1 MKKLKKNKYIPFK
14 KTIIPVLSILM
25 IIVAVLIIVYTLDLK
40 KFYSKQTKYD
50 DTYMMKVTYLIGD
63 RDKLDENATIDSTVY
78 EKSETILYHVSHIV
92 PLTKKNDY
100 LYVDLGKFT
109 NKELLNHVSDVI
121 YANNNWNGEVIEGC
135 SYDKDTKTLKV
146 PYSYFENLT
155 EDNQVPIQAEI
166 ETLLTK
172 KEIDSLKTDYSVK
185 NLVTKDKTAKNE
197 LLDLHT
203 KLSLANYTF
212 GNISEDNLKV
222 YLNGSDDELNQEAYG
237 FDYKTKSL
245 VIYMPAALI
254 NKVDIKLGHNIIKN
268 VLAAP
273 LDDEGKSHAYKL
285 TRRPTELINDST
297 QDYKTGAYTAQS
309 GISNRTIMYCISGT
323 TTNSYTM
330 NGYPL
335 CMYANDSARS
345 RTANDDVFTYNK
357 AYRSVS
363 TLANKYSEVWPY
375 MINAGY
381 ASTSAASGIEYLPF
395 ENPDEYILMQC
406 IHTGIQKA
414 ESQALQVYIDI
425 AQDHSAD
432 NYLIIRAMTVTT
444 SGNEGGWGGQSGEA
458 YFRVYWEDESG
469 GLRVRKTD
477 DYGNAIKGLRM
488 YAVPL
493 NGGTAI
499 GPIATDAN
507 GYATFENLNLQTKY
521 KFYEDCSSSIDYSGH
536 TNTTL
541 ANQNISCVYPSTNP
555 LDNNGVGYT
564 PTKDY
569 DTATPISMENI
580 RLRDCIT
587 VHKTKG
593 TDNRNESGVQLQ
605 LTVPANVCSLFNSTY
620 TSSIVSTNSNGIATF
635 THLGSCN
642 GNGTVKV
649 TDTTQASSV
658 IGDNPRSVSFV
669 KSQIKSK
676 VNGFNYRGVTYN
688 TGDVIPA
695 MTNSDF
701 VSNEAAGRVE
711 EVCPTTNQVE
721 IRDKDYTIMWTKK
734 DMSING
740 GQTLSNVTFNVS
752 LGSTP
757 VRVLTAKE
765 NYTDT
770 NNVTKLCYK
779 YTTNT
784 GSNTTTDLKSDGNGE
799 VCIFNLPKAGDNYTV
814 TEKTTNVYS
823 HSPITVTSTENY
835 TNNNYANYEYIID
848 FNKKELNGTGTSN
861 SNGNLAGAKFTVKD
875 SRGNTVRTKINKE
888 TRFDNRNPQVS
899 RSCYVVDLINASN
912 NTNSEFVSDSDG
924 YVCIVGVNKSENYT
938 ITEIDPAI
946 YYGYANSRSIT
957 EESKLTFNTTN
968 PNPKIIYQ
976 CPTEVKITKTT
987 TELSNA
993 SNDYKKVIYAELQKL
1008 TFNILDSNGNVLTFK
1023 WNSTTKHYEYQKAI
1037 NDLKGTNDAGD
1048 ASIRLLNGV
1057 DVNNT
1062 SLANMNLDILVN
1074 YLPEG
1079 TYTLREVSS
1088 INCGATSSSPANGS
1102 NCACDNNTPNNNGS
1116 TSEETACSNMGYAHV
1131 PDITFTVRD
1140 TNTGASVTCNKSTD
1154 DSVKVSL
1161 TNKPTEVKFTKK
1173 DMYGYLN
1180 DEDKVKFENNEEVEA
1195 FDNITFRVRKQSTT
1209 NLSGTTSVA
1218 SSNYEWFYVTRS
1230 GEYRLDVLHKCSSE
1244 GQSIGGYTCTQN
1256 LHTNNGN
1263 LKLTHLC
1270 KCESYYIEE
1279 YEVPNGTVF
1288 ILPKL
1293 EGNTCAEG
1301 YMKVDKN
1308 GKLECHPIKAI
1319 KVCDCD
1325 DSNPE
1330 SSPPVIIEDLPT
1342 KQVFVKKD
1350 LKYNTIITDQNTT
1363 FELFLAKEGK
1373 TCNPYDATSK
1383 ANDCIQVYFK
1393 DRLVLSDETDGSLSY
1408 RITPE
1413 ASSNNKI
1420 KELHVDPNTGKLI
1433 LRYLPS
1439 YTDREYVLMETK
1451 APKGYDVPTGE
1462 KSVTRFKV
1470 VNDTVNVEVSNV
1482 PNKPSKAI
1490 IGKYDAATG
1499 ELIPGFKFKVYK
1511 VNNYDEN
1518 LTPMMQS
1525 KSNALEFKTLRDGS
1539 YEYREVFDTDLVTT
1553 CVDRE
1558 GMPCSSI
1565 GGSLVDDTYDD
1576 SSIASSENIV
1586 TIKEGQALIQYLDT
1600 DAYYIIEEVEAPKG
1614 YKLPERESD
1623 RYTLFYVPASEE
1635 VSIETK
1641 VYNTESYF
1649 TFFKYDEF
1657 NNTID
1662 GAKFKLQKL
1671 NNEKIYEDVAIE
1683 DVSTETT
1690 KMYKILS
1697 TSENYEITTINGQAT
1712 IYRLTEG
1719 QYRIIETSAPEGYEL
1734 PKKTYNVVTFLVDAK
1749 GHTFGSN
1756 IIANKKTTTKTML
1769 LPSASAE
1776 LVINIQTGKKVIK
1789 YGLIITGILGLIGLL
1804 IFIKKRISK

>member
-1 MKKLKKNKYIPFK
+1 MKNIKKNKYIPFK

-25 IIVAVLIIVYTLDLK
+25 IIVAILLFIYTIDNK
-40 KFYSKQTKYD
+40 KFNKGHKNYD
-50 DTYMMKVTYLIGD
+50 KEYVMHITYLIMDKDEVPENITMEQTFNHEAGEFPEGILGTMDSIISLDKKGD
-63 RDKLDENATIDSTVY
+63 F
-78 EKSETILYHVSHIV
+78 
-92 PLTKKNDY
+92 
-100 LYVDLGKFT
+100 LYVDLDTYTHPSLLKNDTDYVFT
-109 NKELLNHVSDVI
+109 KYNL
-121 YANNNWNGEVIEGC
+121 NGEVIDGC
-135 SYDKDTKTLKV
+135 EYDFKTNVIKV
-146 PYSYFENLT
+146 PVSYFEENKII
-155 EDNQVPIQAEI
+155 PIQAEI
-166 ETLLTK
+166 QTIMSKDEFENLELTSNVK
-172 KEIDSLKTDYSVK
+172 K
-185 NLVTKDKTAKNE
+185 LVTKKVKSTNNAINNETEVNVGAFGIGRLSKKNLHIYINNADEEIPESMYEIYGKKVRISYPSILISKLDIKVDFSIMSAKAHTTSDPNSFNAIKVTGPINKHVGDTGTFSLSGPYPGFEIKYCGVWANDVCIRRNGE
-197 LLDLHT
+197 LLWDPDEANWSYTYVHT
-203 KLSLANYTF
+203 GGGSYSSYNPNGNYNVLMNFSVSL
-212 GNISEDNLKV
+212 G
-222 YLNGSDDELNQEAYG
+222 
-237 FDYKTKSL
+237 SL
-245 VIYMPAALI
+245 VP
-254 NKVDIKLGHNIIKN
+254 
-268 VLAAP
+268 
-273 LDDEGKSHAYKL
+273 
-285 TRRPTELINDST
+285 EL
-297 QDYKTGAYTAQS
+297 QS
-309 GISNRTIMYCISGT
+309 GITYEPLENGSSYRVVFYCYDHNYNAADASSMRFRYTVISETSHSVTIRFES
-323 TTNSYTM
+323 TNY
-330 NGYPL
+330 
-335 CMYANDSARS
+335 
-345 RTANDDVFTYNK
+345 
-357 AYRSVS
+357 YRSQD
-363 TLANKYSEVWPY
+363 ANAYLRFEWDNVEV
-375 MINAGY
+375 G
-381 ASTSAASGIEYLPF
+381 L
-395 ENPDEYILMQC
+395 
-406 IHTGIQKA
+406 
-414 ESQALQVYIDI
+414 
-425 AQDHSAD
+425 
-432 NYLIIRAMTVTT
+432 RAKKVDD
-444 SGNEGGWGGQSGEA
+444 SGNTIQ
-458 YFRVYWEDESG
+458 
-469 GLRVRKTD
+469 GLSITAVNMSNASDTKT
-477 DYGNAIKGLRM
+477 A
-488 YAVPL
+488 
-493 NGGTAI
+493 T
-499 GPIATDAN
+499 TDAN
-507 GYATFENLNLQTKY
+507 GIATFANLTDGAKY
-521 KFYEDCSSSIDYSGH
+521 KFYEDCNSTITVNGH
-536 TNTTL
+536 ANTTL
-541 ANQNISCVYPSTNP
+541 AAQGISCVYPSSNP
-555 LDNNGVGYT
+555 LNNGGSGYT
-564 PTKDY
+564 PTEDY
-569 DTATPISMENI
+569 ATATPVTMENI
-580 RLRDCIT
+580 KVRHCVT

-593 TDNRNESGVQLQ
+593 TNNRNESGVQFQ
-605 LTVPANVCSLFNSTY
+605 LTVPAGVCSLYNSTY
-620 TSSIVSTNSNGIATF
+620 TSSPVTTNSNGIVTF
-635 THLGSCN
+635 THLGYCN
-642 GNGTVKV
+642 GNATIRVADA
-649 TDTTQASSV
+649 THAASV
-658 IGDNPRSVSFV
+658 IGDNPRTVSFV
-669 KSQIKSK
+669 RSQIKSK
-676 VNGFNYRGVTYN
+676 VNGFTYRGVTYN
-688 TGDVIPA
+688 AGSEIPA

-721 IRDKDYTIMWTKK
+721 VRDKDYTIMWTKK

-740 GQTLSNVTFNVS
+740 GQALSNITFNVT

-757 VRVLTAKE
+757 VRVLTTKE

-770 NNVTKLCYK
+770 NNVTRLCYK
-779 YTTNT
+779 YTTST

-799 VCIFNLPKAGDNYTV
+799 VCVFNLPKAGDNYTV

-823 HSPITVTSTENY
+823 HSPITVTSSENY
-835 TNNNYANYEYIID
+835 TNKNYNNYEYIID
-848 FNKKELNGTGTSN
+848 FNKKELNGTNTSN

-875 SRGNTVRTKINKE
+875 SRGNTVRTKVAKE
-888 TRFDNRNPQVS
+888 TRYDNRNPQIS
-899 RSCYVVDLINASN
+899 RSCYVVDLVNTSN
-912 NTNSEFVSDSDG
+912 NTNSEFISDSDG

-938 ITEIDPAI
+938 ITEIDPAT

-968 PNPKIIYQ
+968 LNPKMIYQ

-993 SNDYKKVIYAELQKL
+993 SNDYKKIIYAELQKL

-1048 ASIRLLNGV
+1048 AAIRLLNGV

-1062 SLANMNLDILVN
+1062 SLVNMNLDILVN

-1102 NCACDNNTPNNNGS
+1102 NCTCDNNTPNNSGS
-1116 TSEETACSNMGYAHV
+1116 TTEETACSNMGYAHV

-1195 FDNITFRVRKQSTT
+1195 FDNITFKVRKQSTT

-1218 SSNYEWFYVTRS
+1218 ANNYEWFYITRT

-1244 GQSIGGYTCTQN
+1244 GQTVGGYTCTQN

-1288 ILPKL
+1288 VLPKL
-1293 EGNTCAEG
+1293 EGNTCADG

-1308 GKLECHPIKAI
+1308 GKLECHPVKAI

-1373 TCNPYDATSK
+1373 ICNPYDATSK

-1393 DRLVLSDETDGSLSY
+1393 DRLVLNDEADGSLSY
-1408 RITPE
+1408 RLIPE
-1413 ASSNNKI
+1413 TSSNNKI

-1439 YTDREYVLMETK
+1439 YIDREYVLMETK
-1451 APKGYDVPTGE
+1451 APKGYDLPTGE

-1490 IGKYDAATG
+1490 IGKYDSATG

-1525 KSNALEFKTLRDGS
+1525 KSNALEFKTIRDGS

-1565 GGSLVDDTYDD
+1565 GGTLVDDTYED
-1576 SSIASSENIV
+1576 SSIASSEGLI

-1600 DAYYIIEEVEAPKG
+1600 DTYYIIEEVEAPKG

-1635 VSIETK
+1635 VSVETK

-1649 TFFKYDEF
+1649 TFFKYDEY

-1671 NNEKIYEDVAIE
+1671 NNEKIYEDVALE

-1756 IIANKKTTTKTML
+1756 VIANKKTTTKTML
-1769 LPSASAE
+1769 LPTASAE

-1789 YGLIITGILGLIGLL
+1789 YGLIITGILGLIGLM
-1804 IFIKKRISK
+1804 IFVRKKISK